1 MDKLTIGSAK
11 DSPTHQ
17 FKNLKNVTIDFDQD
31 HWVTVVIGWNGT
43 GKSNVLEALAIIFRD
58 LITYK
63 GVSAEKRKEVPRFAF
78 KLSYRMGAGEN
89 LRHIHIDADPD
100 REKDALLIRIA
111 DSRQIEQDNA
121 VRSVLDFGDDTDRTP
136 QGESIKLMAFLNSDP
151 EYLPRY
157 VFSYYSGESSRMHEV
172 FRPYLETYDNKLRN
186 GEDPGLKRLFYAL
199 PVHSQFVLLAFMIKQ
214 STEVRELLENDM
226 GIDPD
231 EGIESVLFVLK
242 QPGWSKR
249 RGKKKVSAA
258 GDDRFWGSKGVVQIF
273 LDRLQGIALA
283 PIRIK
288 RDKQITLWNKES
300 TEFQY
305 LFVKDIDALRRL
317 VGEQLPA
324 HFFRDLESTYVS
336 ELIEEVRIRVRLKK
350 NDGSVTFRELSE
362 GEQQLLTVLGLLR
375 FTAEEESLFLLDEP
389 DTHLNPRWSV
399 DYIAYLKEFIAN
411 GTTQQETS
419 HILLTT
425 HNPLAI
431 AELAREQVQILRLHK
446 HDGHRQIVACYPEM
460 APRGMGYAA
469 IVTSDMFGIASS
481 LDHPTQEL
489 LETQRA
495 FAAKDKLTAD
505 EQGELDG
512 INAQLDRLG
521 FRFFHPDDE
530 YSRYL
535 RLRNELLVQQ
545 FNTEQPKEL
554 AKNAVQMS
562 RTEREDLAKQLI
574 AELLADEANSSR
586 GTAP

>member
-1 MDKLTIGSAK
+1 MRLDKLTIGSAK
-11 DSPTHQ
+11 ESPTHQ

-58 LITYK
+58 LIAK
-63 GVSAEKRKEVPRFAF
+63 KRTPAFAF
-78 KLSYRMGAGEN
+78 QLAYRMGSGETS
-89 LRHIHIDADPD
+89 RHIRIDADPD
-100 REKDALLIRIA
+100 REKEPFIICIATGDQNREEPLLALSA
-111 DSRQIEQDNA
+111 GKEDSKSTARSNA
-121 VRSVLDFGDDTDRTP
+121 
-136 QGESIKLMAFLNSDP
+136 IKLTQFLNGDF
-151 EYLPRY
+151 ENLPRY
-157 VFSYYSGESSRMHEV
+157 VFSYYSGESLRMHDV
-172 FRPYLETYDNKLRN
+172 FRPYLESFDSKLRN
-186 GEDPGLKRLFYAL
+186 GEDPGLKRLFYAM

-214 STEVRELLENDM
+214 SAEVRGLLENDL

-249 RGKKKVSAA
+249 RGKKKVDAA
-258 GDDRFWGSKGVVQIF
+258 GDDRFWGSKGVVQTF
-273 LDRLQGIALA
+273 LDRLQNIALA
-283 PIRIK
+283 PVRIK
-288 RDKQITLWNKES
+288 RVKQITLWNEET

-324 HFFRDLESTYVS
+324 EFFRDLESTHVS

-399 DYIAYLKEFIAN
+399 DYISYLKQFIASS
-411 GTTQQETS
+411 TRQEETS

-431 AELAREQVQILRLHK
+431 AELDREQVQILRMHK
-446 HDGHRQIVACYPEM
+446 QDGHRQILACYPEM

-469 IVTSDMFGIASS
+469 IVMSDMFGITSS
-481 LDHPTQEL
+481 LDQPTQEL

-495 FAAKDKLTAD
+495 FAAKVELSRE
-505 EQGELDG
+505 EQGELDR

-535 RLRNELLVQQ
+535 RLRNDALMER
-545 FNTEQPKEL
+545 FKTERPSEI
-554 AKNAVQMS
+554 AKNVIQMS
-562 RTEREDLAKQLI
+562 RAEREDLAKRLI
-574 AELLADEANSSR
+574 AELLAEEGDSSQE
-586 GTAP
+586 GTP